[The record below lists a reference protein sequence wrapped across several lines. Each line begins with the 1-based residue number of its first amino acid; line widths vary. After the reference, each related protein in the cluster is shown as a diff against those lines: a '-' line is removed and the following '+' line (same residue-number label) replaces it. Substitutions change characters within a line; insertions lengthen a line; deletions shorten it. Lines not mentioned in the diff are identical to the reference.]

1 MCERLFIAPP
11 PTGPGESSGLAPLP
25 AAALSLHAHCQQ
37 PLAPAPAQAILGLR
51 SLYVL
56 LADALERVNNLQQ
69 GLGVVLGFV
78 GAKMVLADVI
88 HIPQLA
94 SLGIIVAILV
104 ATVYLGGGIIGKEK
118 PKDDSDLKGMIQMQ
132 ENL

>member
-1 MCERLFIAPP
+1 M
-11 PTGPGESSGLAPLP
+11 
-25 AAALSLHAHCQQ
+25 
-37 PLAPAPAQAILGLR
+37 
-51 SLYVL
+51 L